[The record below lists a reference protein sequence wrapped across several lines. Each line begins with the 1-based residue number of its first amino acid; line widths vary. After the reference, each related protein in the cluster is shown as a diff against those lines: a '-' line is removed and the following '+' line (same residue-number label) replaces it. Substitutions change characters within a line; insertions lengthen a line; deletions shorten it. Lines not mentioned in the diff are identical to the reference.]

1 ATFGVWL
8 GHKVKAR
15 IRSPKLSGVDN
26 ALGAVVQGAV
36 VFVVAWLIALPLTG
50 VAGLRGL
57 ARAINGSA
65 VLGGVNGFMPQAA
78 RDLPD
83 ELEQLLDQSGL
94 PAVVDPFD
102 QAPIRSIDPPDPEL
116 QTEGTAQRLES
127 S

>member
-1 ATFGVWL
+1 
-8 GHKVKAR
+8 
-15 IRSPKLSGVDN
+15 
-26 ALGAVVQGAV
+26 
-36 VFVVAWLIALPLTG
+36 
-50 VAGLRGL
+50 
-57 ARAINGSA
+57 SA

-127 S
+127 SVLKIRGNAPGCARALEGSGFVVRPERVMTNARVLAGTGRVNVEADKGQL